1 MKFRAHD
8 YQKAA
13 IRWILSHPVC
23 ALLLD
28 CGLGKTAITLTA
40 IWILMYELFDI
51 GKVLV
56 VAPLRVASIGW
67 PSELSKWDHLKGLRM
82 SVAVGS
88 VKERMAALT
97 ADADIYVI
105 NRENVKWLTEESG
118 LPFDYDCLVLD
129 ELSSFKNHDTARFR
143 ALMKVRPRIK
153 RVIGLTGTP
162 SSNGL
167 MDLWAEYR
175 LLDMGERLGRFIT
188 RYRLR
193 WFEPDRR
200 NGLQIFSYR
209 PRPGAEDEIHD
220 AVSDIT
226 VSMRSRDFLK
236 MPECIHARKT
246 VTLSGDERRLY
257 GELKAA
263 LAAEWKGR
271 EITASNA
278 AVLSGKLMQ
287 LANGCVYSD
296 DGVTEIHSRKL
307 DALEDLIEEANG
319 KSILIAYW
327 FRHDR
332 ERIAS
337 RLDALGV
344 RYADLKSDK
353 AIADWNAGR
362 LDAALLH
369 PASAGHGL
377 NLQDGGSTLVWFGP
391 VWSLELY
398 QQTNARLW
406 RQGQKDRTVVIN
418 HIVAEGTVDER
429 ILSSLERKEGV
440 QDALLEAVKAEVR
453 GWT

>member
-1 MKFRAHD
+1 M
-8 YQKAA
+8 
-13 IRWILSHPVC
+13 
-23 ALLLD
+23 
-28 CGLGKTAITLTA
+28 
-40 IWILMYELFDI
+40 
-51 GKVLV
+51 
-56 VAPLRVASIGW
+56 
-67 PSELSKWDHLKGLRM
+67 
-82 SVAVGS
+82 
-88 VKERMAALT
+88 
-97 ADADIYVI
+97 
-105 NRENVKWLTEESG
+105 
-118 LPFDYDCLVLD
+118 
-129 ELSSFKNHDTARFR
+129 
-143 ALMKVRPRIK
+143 
-153 RVIGLTGTP
+153 
-162 SSNGL
+162 
-167 MDLWAEYR
+167 
-175 LLDMGERLGRFIT
+175 
-188 RYRLR
+188 
-193 WFEPDRR
+193 
-200 NGLQIFSYR
+200 
-209 PRPGAEDEIHD
+209 
-220 AVSDIT
+220 
-226 VSMRSRDFLK
+226 
-236 MPECIHARKT
+236 
-246 VTLSGDERRLY
+246 
-257 GELKAA
+257 
-263 LAAEWKGR
+263 
-271 EITASNA
+271 
-278 AVLSGKLMQ
+278 
-287 LANGCVYSD
+287 
-296 DGVTEIHSRKL
+296 TEIHSRKL

-344 RYADLKSDK
+344 RHADLKSDK